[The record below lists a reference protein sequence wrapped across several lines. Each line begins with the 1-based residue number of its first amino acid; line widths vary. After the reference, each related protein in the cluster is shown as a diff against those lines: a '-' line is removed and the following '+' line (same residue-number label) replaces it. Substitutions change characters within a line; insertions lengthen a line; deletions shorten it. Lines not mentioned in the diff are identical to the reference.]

1 MSKFDSNDQKLRIFR
16 IVKSTKKAFR
26 PKAMT
31 ASAHAEFN
39 EFIKMSKVKGQKYL
53 DQIMETFEVAD
64 IDNLVLN
71 EFGSGVEEH
80 FSEYFEFRA
89 AIGAGGFGFVIAA
102 LDKETGEE
110 IAIKMLRRDKAPD
123 IVIDL
128 FKKEAEILQSFH
140 ENSVLNHSKSNDSRS
155 SSRIYAPPENIIEFR
170 FFREYSNY
178 FCLGMELCIGGNLT
192 EWIDDQRKIKGK
204 TQKDHEED

>member
-1 MSKFDSNDQKLRIFR
+1 MKSNKKLY
-16 IVKSTKKAFR
+16 R
-26 PKAMT
+26 PKALT
-31 ASAHAEFN
+31 AAAHAEFN
-39 EFIKMSKVKGQKYL
+39 EFIKISKVQGQKYL

-64 IDNLVLN
+64 IDHIVLN
-71 EFGSGVEEH
+71 EFGSGVEEL

-110 IAIKMLRRDKAPD
+110 IAIKMLKRDKAPD

-128 FKKEAEILQSFH
+128 FKKEAEILQGFH
-140 ENSVLNHSKSNDSRS
+140 ENTSLNHSKSSDSRS
-155 SSRIYAPPENIIEFR
+155 SSRIYVPPENIIEFR
-170 FFREYSNY
+170 FFKQYSNY
-178 FCLGMELCIGGNLT
+178 LCLGMELCTGGNLT
-192 EWIDDQRKIKGK
+192 DWIAEQRKIKSK